1 VQFQNAVRTVRQ
13 PDVVSHDDEGS
24 AARLARREQHP
35 QHLRGGL
42 FVQISRGLIGEQ
54 YGRLVRER
62 TGDRDPLLF
71 AAGQAVDGAVESVA
85 EADLGENGSA
95 APSGRGTADP
105 VELEGEAHIL
115 LDVERGYEIEEL
127 VHEAEMSASKQRAL
141 RFRHRGHD
149 PASDRHLTAV
159 GVVDSADD
167 IQQGRFAGAA
177 AAHDGHH
184 FTGVDAGIDPVEH
197 PVHAGTLGE
206 AAAELADD
214 DQGLIP
220 ERAAA
225 RAPAIYNP
233 RMRHVVARTMVRSAA
248 VAAATLL
255 GCSSLAFAQGMSV
268 APTQAKPQ
276 SPAQTKSQG
285 SYSLGLSMGES
296 LRRAAVGANDIST
309 QRLMQGLRDGLSGK
323 ATFGQQNQLDIRTL
337 IVGARAA
344 VGNKNHAAAKA
355 FLVRNGRKKGVV
367 TTADGLQYEVLK
379 PGQGSAPKMGDSV
392 TVNYRGTLLDGK
404 EFDSS
409 YARHTP
415 ATFEVGR
422 VIPGWNEA
430 LQLMKPGAKYKLF
443 IPPQLA
449 YDLSPPMG
457 APIPP
462 GAMLIFD
469 VDLLS
474 VQPPKPAAAPTP
486 GMAPHPVP
494 APPGQP
500 HP

>member
-1 VQFQNAVRTVRQ
+1 M
-13 PDVVSHDDEGS
+13 
-24 AARLARREQHP
+24 
-35 QHLRGGL
+35 
-42 FVQISRGLIGEQ
+42 I
-54 YGRLVRER
+54 
-62 TGDRDPLLF
+62 
-71 AAGQAVDGAVESVA
+71 
-85 EADLGENGSA
+85 
-95 APSGRGTADP
+95 
-105 VELEGEAHIL
+105 
-115 LDVERGYEIEEL
+115 
-127 VHEAEMSASKQRAL
+127 
-141 RFRHRGHD
+141 
-149 PASDRHLTAV
+149 
-159 GVVDSADD
+159 
-167 IQQGRFAGAA
+167 
-177 AAHDGHH
+177 
-184 FTGVDAGIDPVEH
+184 
-197 PVHAGTLGE
+197 
-206 AAAELADD
+206 
-214 DQGLIP
+214 
-220 ERAAA
+220 
-225 RAPAIYNP
+225 
-233 RMRHVVARTMVRSAA
+233 RSAA
-248 VAAATLL
+248 AAAATLL
-255 GCSSLAFAQGMSV
+255 ACSGLAFAQGMNV

-344 VGNKNHAAAKA
+344 VGNKNHAAAHA
-355 FLVRNGRKKGVV
+355 FLVRNGKKKGVV

-379 PGQGSAPKMGDSV
+379 AGQGTPPKMGDSV
-392 TVNYRGTLLDGK
+392 TVNYRGTLLDHT

-409 YARHTP
+409 YKRGQP

-474 VQPPKPAAAPTP
+474 VQPPKPAPAP
-486 GMAPHPVP
+486 GMAPRP
-494 APPGQP
+494 APLPPGQP